1 MRTLRI
7 ALFEKSTDASY
18 QAIVRE
24 ESEGTFTDMG
34 YLRVSEYVTVKFP
47 DLPVSAHVQLEALA
61 SEEALVKRYA
71 DSRLAAIAAARA
83 KLTVPE

>member
-18 QAIVRE
+18 QAIARE

-34 YLRVSEYVTVKFP
+34 YLRVSDYVTVDFP
-47 DLPVSAHVQLEALA
+47 AIPAATAAQLEALA